1 MLIGGSF
8 AGSFE
13 ELYTAN
19 STIPFA
25 CLLMLVCSEE
35 AVECETLDAFLR
47 LNEDWKPFED
57 DKPAPEAK
65 PIGVAGAYSPLQM
78 NPKHKPTESPG
89 PSPTKRA
96 GSDGSRGRDIDAGT
110 ELSDYGLEGV
120 TVNEQDLMDLVSELI
135 GADDAGDLLG
145 KKPEK
150 SDN

>member
-1 MLIGGSF
+1 LLARLRNCIPLIQLF
-8 AGSFE
+8 AR
-13 ELYTAN
+13 
-19 STIPFA
+19 
-25 CLLMLVCSEE
+25 LLILACSEE
-35 AVECETLDAFLR
+35 AVECETLETFLR

-78 NPKHKPTESPG
+78 NPKHKSAVSPG
-89 PSPTKRA
+89 PSPAKRA
-96 GSDGSRGRDIDAGT
+96 VSGSRGREINTGT
-110 ELSDYGLEGV
+110 ELSDYGLEDV

-135 GADDAGDLLG
+135 GAEDAGDLLG